1 MHACADFILYKR
13 KIHGWI
19 FNPVKMCVRVC
30 MGAYVFWL
38 HPDLR
43 GLCLAML
50 LNKTSEQDSKKDE
63 ALQYRDRGGE
73 MVTLITET
81 TKKHRFPRQSQGHPS
96 YRNDLGE
103 VHVIIRL
110 SFF

>member
-1 MHACADFILYKR
+1 MVGFLTQLKC
-13 KIHGWI
+13 
-19 FNPVKMCVRVC
+19 VC
-30 MGAYVFWL
+30 MLVCVGAYVFWQ

-63 ALQYRDRGGE
+63 ALQCRDRRGE

-81 TKKHRFPRQSQGHPS
+81 TKKQRFPRQSQGHPS

-103 VHVIIRL
+103 VHIIICL

>member
-1 MHACADFILYKR
+1 MVGFLILLK
-13 KIHGWI
+13 
-19 FNPVKMCVRVC
+19 CVCVC
-30 MGAYVFWL
+30 VGAYVLWL